1 MPQERNYDAV
11 VFDLLTALI
20 DSWSLWT
27 RAAGSAEDG
36 LRWRREYLAL
46 TYAAGRYRP
55 YTDIVRQA
63 ARQADIKPLC
73 ADVLFANW
81 GDLAPWPET
90 GKVLTTLAERVRL
103 GVVTN
108 CSMTLGAAAVAC
120 TGIRFAAV
128 VTAESV
134 GFYKPRPEPYR
145 AVLRSLDPA
154 PARTLFVAGSAADV
168 PGATGVGMP
177 VFWHNRLGLQPVDV
191 ARPDFVATT
200 LEPLLNLVCD
210 ARADAVH
217 TRAANVSRTAKLH
230 LLEADNQSAA
240 R

>member
-1 MPQERNYDAV
+1 MPEERTYDAV

-20 DSWSLWT
+20 DSWTLWN
-27 RAAGSAEDG
+27 RAAGSVEDG

-46 TYAAGRYRP
+46 TYAAGPYRS

-63 ARQADIKPLC
+63 ATQADIKSFC
-73 ADVLFANW
+73 VEALFAGW
-81 GDLAPWPET
+81 GDLPPWPET
-90 GKVLTTLAERVRL
+90 RKVLTTLGERVPL

-108 CSMTLGAAAVAC
+108 CSTTLGAVAVAC
-120 TGIRFAAV
+120 TGIRFAAI

-145 AVLRSLDPA
+145 AVLRLLGTA

-177 VFWHNRLGLQPVDV
+177 VFWHNRMGLPPVDA
-191 ARPDFVATT
+191 ARPDFVAAS
-200 LEPLLNLVCD
+200 LEPLLNLV
-210 ARADAVH
+210 
-217 TRAANVSRTAKLH
+217 
-230 LLEADNQSAA
+230 
-240 R
+240 